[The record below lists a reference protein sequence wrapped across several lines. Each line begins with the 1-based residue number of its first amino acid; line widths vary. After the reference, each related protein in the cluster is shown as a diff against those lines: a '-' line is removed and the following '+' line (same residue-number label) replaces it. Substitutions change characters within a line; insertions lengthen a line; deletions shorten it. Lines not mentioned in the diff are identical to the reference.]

1 MIISWI
7 LIKLSIIKQM
17 IENIIIK
24 YPKAKK
30 HVKQNLKKK
39 YCMTKEKSIKNNM
52 KILDPT

>member
-7 LIKLSIIKQM
+7 LIKLSIIKLM

-24 YPKAKK
+24 YPNAKK
-30 HVKQNLKKK
+30 HIKQNLKKK
-39 YCMTKEKSIKNNM
+39 YCMTKEKSVKNNM